1 MISQR
6 DAVGLLT
13 FDTSVRAMIPPR
25 AAPGHFSV
33 LCSALERTQTGGESR
48 LSGILHALA
57 DRIRRR
63 GLVVILS
70 DGFDDVEDLAA
81 SLRHLRLRRHEVL
94 FLHTLA
100 PEEEEFPF
108 RRPARFRNLERPVHD
123 LRVDPLALR
132 AAYLERFNTFCRTL
146 KERVHAMDADYHR
159 ASTAEA
165 IDRTL
170 LDYLSSRSRR
180 GG

>member
-1 MISQR
+1 M
-6 DAVGLLT
+6 
-13 FDTSVRAMIPPR
+13 
-25 AAPGHFSV
+25 PGHFSIV
-33 LCSALERTQTGGESR
+33 CNVLERTQTGGETR

-70 DGFDDVEDLAA
+70 DGFDDVDDLTGA
-81 SLRHLRLRRHEVL
+81 LRHLRHRHHEVL
-94 FLHTLA
+94 FFHTLA

-108 RRPARFRNLERPVHD
+108 RTPARFRNLERTDHD
-123 LRVDPLALR
+123 LRVDPVALR
-132 AAYLERFNTFCRTL
+132 AAYLERFHTFCRTL
-146 KERVHAMDADYHR
+146 RERIHAMNADYQR
-159 ASTAEA
+159 ASTAES
-165 IDRTL
+165 IEKTL

>member
-6 DAVGLLT
+6 DAVGLVT
-13 FDTSVRAMIPPR
+13 FDTALRAMIPPR
-25 AAPGHFSV
+25 SAPGHFSV
-33 LCSALERTQTGGESR
+33 VCKALEETQTGGETP

-57 DRIRRR
+57 ERIHRR

-70 DGFDDVEDLAA
+70 DGFDEMDDLTSA
-81 SLRHLRLRRHEVL
+81 LRHLRHRHHEVL
-94 FLHTLA
+94 FFHTLA

-108 RRPARFRNLERPVHD
+108 RRPARFRSLERPDHD
-123 LRVDPLALR
+123 LRVDPVVLR
-132 AAYLERFNTFCRTL
+132 AAYLERFHAFCRTL
-146 KERVHAMDADYHR
+146 KERIHAMNADYHR
-159 ASTAEA
+159 ASTAEP
-165 IDRTL
+165 IEKTL

>member
-1 MISQR
+1 M
-6 DAVGLLT
+6 
-13 FDTSVRAMIPPR
+13 
-25 AAPGHFSV
+25 
-33 LCSALERTQTGGESR
+33 LERTQTGGETR

-70 DGFDDVEDLAA
+70 DGFDDVDDLTA
-81 SLRHLRLRRHEVL
+81 SLRHLRHRHHEVL
-94 FLHTLA
+94 FFHTLA

-108 RRPARFRNLERPVHD
+108 RQPARFRNLERPDHD

-132 AAYLERFNTFCRTL
+132 AAYLERFHTFCRTL
-146 KERVHAMDADYHR
+146 KERVHAMNADYQR
-159 ASTAEA
+159 ASTAES
-165 IDRTL
+165 IEKTL